1 MQVIIE
7 PSEQQLKTIVDPYLN
22 KAPKGALGIVIGY
35 AGPGFSNIYPGGNLL
50 NQAQQPLALTNDT
63 PFELASVSKTFTRR
77 SIRC

>member
-1 MQVIIE
+1 MQVVIE
-7 PSEQQLKTIVDPYLN
+7 PTEQQLKTIVAPYLN
-22 KAPKGALGIVIGY
+22 KASQGGLGIVIGY

-63 PFELASVSKTFTRR
+63 PFELGSPRRSRRR